1 MNKIYLGFMA
11 AVLLV
16 FSISNNSF
24 SQCSTCTPNVAL
36 LSPASAYPEGGLA
49 PDPVPPVTQ
58 GNPFDTTMTFIMPST
73 YDAGAPVGVVD
84 ISQVII
90 STINGLPPGINW
102 TCNVSNCT
110 YFPQSDQYGCIQF
123 CGTTFA
129 TPGTY
134 PIVVTVLGTADVG
147 GGVTQPIDFNTELVV
162 LPATGGN
169 TGFSFSPI
177 AGCDEVTSTFEGLI
191 DGSPYPTSYD
201 WTFANGN
208 TATGQTPPDQTFSTA
223 GDNEITLETTIYDY
237 VLESIT
243 ATAIDGYWG
252 DVEEGLL
259 TPNGEPDMV
268 WDLRNANGITVE
280 SGAEVTEQL
289 TATWSNINYVLDPN
303 ANPYS
308 LQFTDIDGLSQDD
321 DLGGPSFNVNA
332 AGTFTQIGSNISVTY
347 TIGLAVNNV
356 VTNTDTVIVNTSPD
370 DAVITNAGTD
380 IFCEGDSALLTASN
394 SSPTV
399 SYQWFNDTTS
409 LTGSVSNE
417 LWVSESGIY
426 RVELYDTLTFCIA
439 ESNDYTI
446 AVEAFP
452 SIPVISYNAVGN
464 QLEVTAGDFN
474 VQWYLDGTP
483 ILGETSESLSG
494 LISSG
499 PYTVELTSTNGCS
512 QVSFPY
518 SLCIPGTVE
527 TLLTDTICCG
537 ESMDFI
543 AEGFAIN
550 PSSTIAW
557 AVTPEVEGPVTNQ
570 LEASAAQ
577 DNGYLLVELNDTVS
591 FSRNCLT
598 LNDSLVTG
606 DYFVTPFVIENPVLQ
621 ELTYDTL
628 QGCAPFAEICPT
640 LSAVDDNWEIFP
652 MIFTFPDGSTLN
664 VNDAVAFGLPINQP
678 LLDLA
683 GGLPCLALTD
693 LFAGNPNGVWSISV
707 TNTGTTAID
716 MSVPDFIVINYA
728 DSCNLITEDELYTIE
743 ALDVTANPGETV
755 TASFNLPPLPGNF
768 PSVNENCSAFGDAV
782 KIHFA
787 NCFPEETNNL
797 VVTGITTN
805 PTLDFQ
811 SNYIYGTI
819 DVTVDG
825 GTAPFTYT
833 WSDGSATS
841 EDRLGLLPGTYTV
854 TVTDANGLMA
864 SETFV
869 LTGPY
874 LGINELEQFGFSL
887 GQSVP
892 NPTPDNATISFN
904 SKERGNY
911 TFLVRDASGRMVTT
925 MTVSANQGENKILF
939 DGSALSAGLYS
950 YSLTNGVNSLSN
962 RMIISK

>member
-1 MNKIYLGFMA
+1 M
-11 AVLLV
+11 
-16 FSISNNSF
+16 
-24 SQCSTCTPNVAL
+24 
-36 LSPASAYPEGGLA
+36 
-49 PDPVPPVTQ
+49 
-58 GNPFDTTMTFIMPST
+58 
-73 YDAGAPVGVVD
+73 
-84 ISQVII
+84 
-90 STINGLPPGINW
+90 
-102 TCNVSNCT
+102 
-110 YFPQSDQYGCIQF
+110 
-123 CGTTFA
+123 
-129 TPGTY
+129 
-134 PIVVTVLGTADVG
+134 
-147 GGVTQPIDFNTELVV
+147 
-162 LPATGGN
+162 
-169 TGFSFSPI
+169 
-177 AGCDEVTSTFEGLI
+177 
-191 DGSPYPTSYD
+191 
-201 WTFANGN
+201 
-208 TATGQTPPDQTFSTA
+208 
-223 GDNEITLETTIYDY
+223 
-237 VLESIT
+237 
-243 ATAIDGYWG
+243 
-252 DVEEGLL
+252 
-259 TPNGEPDMV
+259 
-268 WDLRNANGITVE
+268 
-280 SGAEVTEQL
+280 
-289 TATWSNINYVLDPN
+289 
-303 ANPYS
+303 
-308 LQFTDIDGLSQDD
+308 
-321 DLGGPSFNVNA
+321 
-332 AGTFTQIGSNISVTY
+332 
-347 TIGLAVNNV
+347 
-356 VTNTDTVIVNTSPD
+356 
-370 DAVITNAGTD
+370 
-380 IFCEGDSALLTASN
+380 
-394 SSPTV
+394 
-399 SYQWFNDTTS
+399 
-409 LTGSVSNE
+409 
-417 LWVSESGIY
+417 
-426 RVELYDTLTFCIA
+426 
-439 ESNDYTI
+439 
-446 AVEAFP
+446 
-452 SIPVISYNAVGN
+452 
-464 QLEVTAGDFN
+464 
-474 VQWYLDGTP
+474 QWYLDGTP